1 MADDRITKEEYLL
14 NLTKKR
20 EDLEKKLGERQEINA
35 KRQARHGT
43 VHHTQLA
50 REEELTNQIANV
62 RAEIAD
68 ITSTISDTEK
78 SIGALLNKQVA
89 QEKVLRTQ
97 KKGNADLSKDVN
109 SQAQRSLK
117 FLQQRTDKSGELVGL
132 GQEQFETIQSVLSGT
147 NDLEGIN
154 EQIVESKRK
163 ERDLQKQGSIF
174 DAIGQQNVTELLEKE
189 AAKLKFMEEQKAQMG
204 LLDQITGGLASKAE
218 GFIEAFQKS
227 PKLAGYL
234 ILASI
239 VASLIASA
247 NKFAS
252 LIDTVGQ
259 KFGSLKVLGGDVR
272 DNLLSSTAEAKKLG
286 GSIDDVVGITSNLSS
301 EFGLSLDEASALSVK
316 VFDTSKALGLSTD
329 EASSL
334 FGMLMQTS
342 NLSAVQAEQLSE
354 GAFQLAR
361 QAGVAPSTVLRDIA
375 GSAEVFAN
383 FSKDGG
389 DNLAE
394 AAVQARQMGISLS
407 TTAKIAEGLLD
418 FETSVAAEVEASVL
432 LGRQLNFQKAR
443 ELALNN
449 DIAGATKNIV
459 DQLGSEAEFNNLNL
473 IQRQA
478 LAKSIGV
485 STTELAKM
493 VGQSDK
499 LTLSGAMAASS
510 FEDLLGEE
518 GISTISRLMN
528 SFKSLGVTLVNV
540 LGPSLTM
547 IAGAL
552 KLVLTP
558 FEMLFGFLEKIG
570 VLVPILTGAMTA
582 YASTIIAT
590 GTAKAYAATKA
601 ILLGSAEGT
610 LRTKTLASMAATI
623 GSAIANAWKAGTAFA
638 TATLGFG
645 TPGGIAIALGLIA
658 GLGASLASAAG
669 MIPSF
674 DDLKVGQGAAVKGS
688 PQNKA
693 ILQAQGG
700 EMLIQRETLNM
711 QQQQQSID
719 YGQIKN
725 AMVGALSEGH
735 LTSTIRG
742 GDIVQT
748 SERKL
753 AGTLV

>member
-1 MADDRITKEEYLL
+1 MADDRITKEEYLNKLQQERLDRERKLDNLQKRIDERIKRTGKEHHSQAASRL
-14 NLTKKR
+14 NLVEQIKDI
-20 EDLEKKLGERQEINA
+20 ENEISNI
-35 KRQARHGT
+35 QT
-43 VHHTQLA
+43 T
-50 REEELTNQIANV
+50 T
-62 RAEIAD
+62 
-68 ITSTISDTEK
+68 SDTEK
-78 SIGALLNKQVA
+78 SISALLNKQIT

-97 KKGNADLSKDVN
+97 KKGNADLAKDVN
-109 SQAQRSLK
+109 SQAQQSLK
-117 FLQQRTDKSGELVGL
+117 FLQQRTDKSGELLGL

-163 ERDLQKQGSIF
+163 ENELAERGSIF
-174 DAIGQQNVTELLEKE
+174 DAIGQQNVTKLLEKE
-189 AAKLKFMEEQKAQMG
+189 AEKLKFMEEQKAQMG
-204 LLDQITGGLASKAE
+204 ILDQITGGLASKAE

-239 VASLIASA
+239 VASLIATA
-247 NKFAS
+247 DKFAS
-252 LIDTVGQ
+252 LIDTIGQ
-259 KFGSLKVLGGDVR
+259 KFGSLKVLGDDVR
-272 DNLLSSTAEAKKLG
+272 GTMLQSTIEAKKLG

-375 GSAEVFAN
+375 SSAEIFAN

-518 GISTISRLMN
+518 GISTITRLMN

-540 LGPSLTM
+540 LGPSLTL

-552 KLVLTP
+552 KFILTP

-570 VLVPILTGAMTA
+570 VLVPVLTGVMTA
-582 YASTIIAT
+582 YASTIVAT
-590 GTAKAYAATKA
+590 GAAKAYDTLMTKNNAAA
-601 ILLGSAEGT
+601 QGVLRIAT
-610 LRTKTLASMAATI
+610 LRSMGTTI
-623 GSAIANAWKAGTAFA
+623 ASAIAKAWEAAAGFA
-638 TATLGFG
+638 TSTLGFG
-645 TPGGIAIALGLIA
+645 TPVGITMALGLIA
-658 GLGASLASAAG
+658 GLAATLASAAG

-674 DDLKVGQGAAVKGS
+674 DDLKVGQGAMVKGS

-693 ILQAQGG
+693 LLQAQGG
-700 EMLIQRETLNM
+700 EMLIQKETLDM
-711 QQQQQSID
+711 QQQQPID
-719 YGQIKN
+719 YGEIKN
-725 AMVGALSEGH
+725 AFVGALAEGH